1 MVLVTSQEA
10 ALLEEKAGK
19 TEEANQEGGER
30 NRRSGDLIGF
40 IGSKLPSAL
49 SAVASA
55 SAGLSSL
62 SAAPKH
68 EYGPPV
74 SSERTDRNI
83 HFRNIDI
90 LAEITLRWE
99 DN

>member
-10 ALLEEKAGK
+10 AVLQENAREKEE
-19 TEEANQEGGER
+19 TNQDGGER
-30 NRRSGDLIGF
+30 NRRSGDLIGY
-40 IGSKLPSAL
+40 IGSKIPSTISAL
-49 SAVASA
+49 ASA

-74 SSERTDRNI
+74 SCRRIENKYPVRKHEHTNLNHS
-83 HFRNIDI
+83 HVGK
-90 LAEITLRWE
+90 
-99 DN
+99 